1 MTLHPLD
8 PLSSDEFSTVA
19 EVLGREHGV
28 GDGWRFA
35 SIEMIEPSKS
45 EVAAF
50 DADGTAPARRAVSV
64 VLNRAENSTFKAVV
78 SLDNRSTESWTHIP
92 DVQPNFTVD
101 EWEEADAALRAHPDV
116 IAALADRGITDLDLV
131 FMDT

>member
-1 MTLHPLD
+1 MTFHPLD

-50 DADGTAPARRAVSV
+50 DADGTVPARRAVSV
-64 VLNRAENSTFKAVV
+64 VLNRA
-78 SLDNRSTESWTHIP
+78 
-92 DVQPNFTVD
+92 
-101 EWEEADAALRAHPDV
+101 
-116 IAALADRGITDLDLV
+116 
-131 FMDT
+131 